1 MFDLQLQSTVSP
13 AFSLDVSL
21 QSDALCLG
29 LTGPSGSGK
38 STVLEAI
45 AGLRSIPGS
54 RIAIN
59 GRVFDG
65 LSPAERKTGL
75 LMQSPHLFPHLDV
88 TKNLTFG
95 FGRAS
100 GPIDLDEIVDWLDI
114 RPLLNRR
121 VRHLSGGEQQR
132 VGLGRALL
140 SEPDILL
147 LDEPFSA
154 QDIARR
160 LSTVRGL
167 KAILERAQIPCLLVT
182 HEQAILDALCEDVR
196 QMQRGRVVA

>member
-1 MFDLQLQSTVSP
+1 MFDLHLQSTVSP

-65 LSPAERKTGL
+65 LSPAARKAGL
-75 LMQSPHLFPHLDV
+75 LMQSPHLFPHLNV
-88 TKNLTFG
+88 TENLTFG

-140 SEPDILL
+140 SGPDVLL

-167 KAILERAQIPCLLVT
+167 KAMLERAQIPCLLVT
-182 HEQAILDALCEDVR
+182 HEQTILDALCEDVR